1 MAKANR
7 NSLNSLMTELRN
19 VISEVIGEDEKI
31 LLEEKYSPKST
42 YYYLTYRFFMSND
55 KFCITIVYRINDNCD
70 IENLTVT
77 IKFWSFLYKN
87 FCFTKNKIEKKEL
100 INFDL
105 KIYILKEIINIYD

>member
-31 LLEEKYSPKST
+31 LLEEKYSPNST
-42 YYYLTYRFFMSND
+42 YYCLTYKLFMSND
-55 KFCITIVYRINDNCD
+55 EFCITNVYRINDNCD

-77 IKFWSFLYKN
+77 IKFWSSSYKN
-87 FCFTKNKIEKKEL
+87 YCFSKNKFKKEEL